1 MSDDV
6 TSFPS
11 PRALLLRLFL
21 AARDEPFTAR
31 EAVAACALFGISENA
46 ARVTL
51 ARLVASAMIEPA
63 GRGAYRLSPR
73 AADFANEIA
82 TWRDAEKRLRKW
94 NEKYVAVHC
103 GGLGRTDRAALRR
116 RDRAMRLLGMRELS
130 PGLFLRPDNLE
141 GGVDGARARLTSLGL
156 DAEAVVF
163 TAGAFDDEREQQIRA
178 LWDGEALNRGYA
190 MTAEQL
196 DRWLDRAHG
205 LAPDASARESFL
217 LGDRA
222 IRQLVFDP
230 LLPEPLVDT
239 DARREFIVTL
249 RRFDAAG
256 RAIWR
261 DLYRTIARDAAAGTV
276 LSAAAQ

>member
-1 MSDDV
+1 MPDDV
-6 TSFPS
+6 ISIPS
-11 PRALLLRLFL
+11 PRGLLLRLFL

-31 EAVAACALFGISENA
+31 EAVVACALFGIRENA

-63 GRGAYRLSPR
+63 GRGTYRLAPR

-82 TWRDAEKRLRKW
+82 SWRDAEKRLRKW
-94 NEKYVAVHC
+94 SGQYVAVHC

-116 RDRAMRLLGMRELS
+116 RDRALLLLGLRELEG
-130 PGLFLRPDNLE
+130 GLFLRPDNLE
-141 GGVDGARARLTSLGL
+141 GGVDAARARLASLGL
-156 DAEAVVF
+156 DAGAIVF
-163 TAGAFDDEREQQIRA
+163 TAGGFDDGHEQRIRA
-178 LWDGEALNRGYA
+178 LWDGRALSRAYA
-190 MTAEQL
+190 RTAEEL
-196 DRWLDRAHG
+196 DRWLDRADG
-205 LAPDASARESFL
+205 LSSDVAARESFL

-261 DLYRTIARDAAAGTV
+261 DLYRAIARDAATGAGP
-276 LSAAAQ
+276 SAAAQ

>member
-1 MSDDV
+1 
-6 TSFPS
+6 
-11 PRALLLRLFL
+11 
-21 AARDEPFTAR
+21 
-31 EAVAACALFGISENA
+31 
-46 ARVTL
+46 
-51 ARLVASAMIEPA
+51 MIEPA

-141 GGVDGARARLTSLGL
+141 GGVDAARGRLTSLGL
-156 DAEAVVF
+156 EAEAVVF
-163 TAGAFDDEREQQIRA
+163 TAGGFDDAREQQVRA
-178 LWDGEALNRGYA
+178 LWDGEALTRGYA
-190 MTAEQL
+190 RTAEQL
-196 DRWLDRAHG
+196 ERWFDRAHG
-205 LAPDASARESFL
+205 LAPDVAARESFL

-249 RRFDAAG
+249 RRFDVAG

-261 DLYRTIARDAAAGTV
+261 DLYRAVARDAAAGSV
-276 LSAAAQ
+276 QSAAAQ